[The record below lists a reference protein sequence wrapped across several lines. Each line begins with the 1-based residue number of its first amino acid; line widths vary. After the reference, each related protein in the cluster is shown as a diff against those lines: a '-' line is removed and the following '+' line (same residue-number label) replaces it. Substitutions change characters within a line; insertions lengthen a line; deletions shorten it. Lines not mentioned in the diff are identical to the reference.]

1 MLSGDKNQTFGG
13 TLVVIVNLNFS
24 NFTAADMG

>member
-1 MLSGDKNQTFGG
+1 MLSGDKNQTFGE
-13 TLVVIVNLNFS
+13 TLVAIVNINFS